1 MPSTSFLGFGKSPP
15 AATTQKGNGGMDHF
29 DHTMAQML
37 DMVVNEL
44 QNCWDEQLP
53 HIEFAHN
60 NSVSA
65 ATGLAPNEIHMGR
78 LPRPPLTIFE
88 RTGGRRPLE
97 LGPRPPRLLR
107 LGDQP
112 PAARV
117 RYRP

>member
-1 MPSTSFLGFGKSPP
+1 
-15 AATTQKGNGGMDHF
+15 
-29 DHTMAQML
+29 MAQML

>member
-1 MPSTSFLGFGKSPP
+1 
-15 AATTQKGNGGMDHF
+15 
-29 DHTMAQML
+29 MAQML

-53 HIEFAHN
+53 DIEFAHN